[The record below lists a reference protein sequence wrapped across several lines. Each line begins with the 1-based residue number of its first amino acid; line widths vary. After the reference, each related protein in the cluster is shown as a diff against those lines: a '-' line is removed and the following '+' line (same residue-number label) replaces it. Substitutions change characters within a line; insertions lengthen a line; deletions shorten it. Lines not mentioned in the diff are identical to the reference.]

1 MTSATEQVTNTFLQ
15 YSQTFEKLVAEN
27 NPSLILPFLHLPSIL
42 IAPGQEPVLMTSE
55 EAVKQVFS
63 QLIKQLKDYGFDH
76 SKLNSLSTKI
86 LSDKEGMVSGTA
98 TRYKNKEETEILQE
112 FGFTYTLRNTGSEWK
127 IIMGIIH
134 DTETAL
140 NFD

>member
-1 MTSATEQVTNTFLQ
+1 MTSPKDKVTQTFLI

-27 NPSLILPFLHLPSIL
+27 NPSLILPFFHLPSIL
-42 IAPGQEPVLMTSE
+42 IAPEQEPVLMTSE

-63 QLIKQLKDYGFDH
+63 QLIKQLTDYGFDH

-86 LSDKEGMVSGTA
+86 LSEKEGIVSGTA
-98 TRYKNKEETEILQE
+98 TRYKDKEETEILQK